1 MTTAESSAM
10 VDSAMTEPNAVEEPT
25 LAAYAI
31 RKQLP
36 TDLGTWRGPFDMHGS
51 DHTEAIWEALGP
63 FFADR
68 GYTLWPHGHIF
79 ITTASEDDMVVN
91 GYMYAGP
98 HRAQSEEMW
107 GSIHGV
113 VSHMHHNALT
123 RAARGPDAQ
132 DVVLRVLA
140 IGEDGKEH
148 VDLLKTVA
156 RSSWSLVNS
165 NHTLPLLDLLAL
177 DDITFGVFPMVGYS
191 CSEVYGGWAK
201 SSVRD
206 ILEVIAQ
213 CLEALVFLHAC
224 GIAHRDAFKD
234 NFVIQ
239 WVPESL
245 RAGHNATSSRPRVYM
260 INFELAVRFP
270 LDSPAEERVCV
281 GLPSTGSLPGGAK
294 RPAAPETLSDEPYDP
309 FKLDVWQLGKTFSDF
324 KSTIPEID
332 KVLASMVD
340 PDPAT
345 RPTAYDAMKTLLDA
359 VGAVPPA
366 SLIIEPDL
374 ESLPP
379 ESESVAP

>member
-1 MTTAESSAM
+1 MSNAQSSAM
-10 VDSAMTEPNAVEEPT
+10 VDSATTEPNAELEKLTHAVSD
-25 LAAYAI
+25 AI
-31 RKQLP
+31 RKQ
-36 TDLGTWRGPFDMHGS
+36 
-51 DHTEAIWEALGP
+51 
-63 FFADR
+63 
-68 GYTLWPHGHIF
+68 GHAF
-79 ITTASEDDMVVN
+79 VTTASEDNMVAN
-91 GYMYAGP
+91 GYMYASP

-107 GSIHGV
+107 GNIHGV
-113 VSHMHHNALT
+113 VSHMHHNAFT

-140 IGEDGKEH
+140 I
-148 VDLLKTVA
+148 
-156 RSSWSLVNS
+156 
-165 NHTLPLLDLLAL
+165 DLLAL

-332 KVLASMVD
+332 KVLASMAD

-345 RPTAYDAMKTLLDA
+345 RPTAYDAMKALLDA
-359 VGAVPPA
+359 VGAITPV
-366 SLIIEPDL
+366 SLMIEPDL
-374 ESLPP
+374 EPLQPVHDP
-379 ESESVAP
+379 EPVAP